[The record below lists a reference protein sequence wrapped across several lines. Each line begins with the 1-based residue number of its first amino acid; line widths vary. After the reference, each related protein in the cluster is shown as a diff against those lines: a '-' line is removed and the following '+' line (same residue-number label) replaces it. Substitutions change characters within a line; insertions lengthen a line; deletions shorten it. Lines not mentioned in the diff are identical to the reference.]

1 MTKNILT
8 PSTTA
13 TRNPVIFTV
22 IGRPRVGKT
31 SLLNALAQ
39 IVQAQGGAP
48 EIWSTDALNY
58 SLSLSKFHE
67 THRPSENE
75 TSHQR
80 QWLEAK
86 IHSLKESRND
96 VILDIGS
103 DWTDLHDVLS
113 TMDFEQ
119 MGITLSVVFLMSED
133 RSDIDYLEDIQTN
146 RHFFPRNS
154 AIIINEGVLP
164 PLVDIADVY
173 KIISVHPAVTKALQ
187 NGSEIF
193 LAPFLGP
200 MSEICDRGLSFKEY
214 AEAGQKEGFPTTSI
228 FDRLA
233 TDRWYRHDFPELLSE
248 LGTSRLPYMP
258 KGLSVPAGHNA

>member
-8 PSTTA
+8 PSTTI
-13 TRNPVIFTV
+13 TRDPVIFTV
-22 IGRPRVGKT
+22 LGHPRIGKT

-39 IVQAQGGAP
+39 IVHDQGGAP
-48 EIWSTDALNY
+48 EIWCTDALRY
-58 SLSLSKFHE
+58 SLSLSNVRE
-67 THRPSENE
+67 TGCPSEKD
-75 TSHQR
+75 TTHQR

-119 MGITLSVVFLMSED
+119 VGITLSVVFLMSED

-173 KIISVHPAVTKALQ
+173 KTISVHPAVTKALQ

-214 AEAGQKEGFPTTSI
+214 DEAGQKEGLPTTSI

-233 TDRWYRHDFPELLSE
+233 TDGWYRHVFPELLSE